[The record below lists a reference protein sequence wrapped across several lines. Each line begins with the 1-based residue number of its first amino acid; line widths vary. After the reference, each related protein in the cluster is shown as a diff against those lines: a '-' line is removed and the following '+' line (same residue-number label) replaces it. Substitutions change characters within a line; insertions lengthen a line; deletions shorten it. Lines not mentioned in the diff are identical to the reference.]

1 MKDIIIIGA
10 GPAGLAAA
18 VYARRADKSVLLLE
32 KNGFGGQMTFSP
44 KIENFPGEV
53 SISGTELADRMVE
66 QALQKMAKRMILS
79 HA

>member
-32 KNGFGGQMTFSP
+32 KNGFTRCG
-44 KIENFPGEV
+44 IIYV
-53 SISGTELADRMVE
+53 ADGTPRIAYQRLSREG
-66 QALQKMAKRMILS
+66 MAR
-79 HA
+79 